1 MNRED
6 IYYIVTIKEEY
17 QEKLKFTTIKK
28 SFCGKLV
35 QTGST
40 MLFELNGIG
49 AYVLIPFKW
58 IESMAPSK
66 VLWELK
72 QKNFEKKYYCKW
84 ELEE

>member
-1 MNRED
+1 MDRED

-17 QEKLKFTTIKK
+17 QEKLKLTTVKK

-40 MLFELNGIG
+40 MLFELNGCK
-49 AYVLIPFKW
+49 AYIIIPFKW

-72 QKNFEKKYYCKW
+72 QKDFERKYYCKW
-84 ELEE
+84 KLEE